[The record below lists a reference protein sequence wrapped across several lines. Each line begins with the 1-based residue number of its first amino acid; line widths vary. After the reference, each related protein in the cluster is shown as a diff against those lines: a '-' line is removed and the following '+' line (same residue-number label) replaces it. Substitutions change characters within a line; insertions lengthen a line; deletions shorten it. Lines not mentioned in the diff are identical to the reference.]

1 MHALRL
7 TFQSLS
13 AKPKFQN
20 APKRL
25 FSGNAAQ
32 KWKRTALYPLHIE
45 LGGKMVEFA
54 GWEMPLQYADSIINS
69 HINTRQKAGLF
80 DVGHMAQL
88 RLSGK
93 DRVKFLESLVVA
105 DLAELPVG
113 SSKLSVFTNEK
124 GGIIDDTVITN
135 SGDYFYV
142 VVNAG
147 CADKDIAHLKNHLG
161 KFTGDVKLEIIDRS
175 LIALQ
180 GPAAEGVLTSMV
192 ANKEEITKMPFMTS
206 KELKLEGIQSN
217 GHLRVTRCGYTGE
230 DGFEISVDHGNAIKL
245 AKKLLAFGNGS
256 IVKPTG
262 LGPRDTL
269 RLEAGLCLYGHD
281 LDENITPV
289 EGSLTWLIGKR
300 RKEKGGF
307 LGSEKILGQLK
318 SPSPSIQ
325 KRVGLVVNGP
335 PAREGATVHDKSNE
349 KQIGRITSGTF
360 SPILKQAIGMGY
372 VEAPYSKI
380 GTEVVVKVRGKGY
393 PSVISKMPFVPTNY
407 KKV

>member
-1 MHALRL
+1 MHALTRISSSTL
-7 TFQSLS
+7 GNVRTGLKNITRS
-13 AKPKFQN
+13 
-20 APKRL
+20 
-25 FSGNAAQ
+25 FSGNSTQ

-45 LGGKMVEFA
+45 LNGKMVEFA

-69 HINTRQKAGLF
+69 HIHTRQKAGLF

-105 DLAELPVG
+105 DLAELPIG

-135 SGDYFYV
+135 SGDYFYI

-161 KFTGDVKLEIIDRS
+161 KFSGDVKLEVLDRS

-180 GPAAEGVLTSMV
+180 GPAAEGVLTSLV

-206 KELKLEGIQSN
+206 KELKLEGINSN

-230 DGFEISVDHGNAIKL
+230 DGFEISVDHGNAVKL
-245 AKKLLAFGNGS
+245 AKKLLAYGDGS

-307 LGSEKILGQLK
+307 LGSDKILSQLK
-318 SPSPSIQ
+318 NPSPNIQ
-325 KRVGLVVNGP
+325 KRVGFIFNGP
-335 PAREGATVHDKSNE
+335 PAREGATVHDKSD

-360 SPILKQAIGMGY
+360 SPILKQALGMGY
-372 VEAPYSKI
+372 VEAPFSKV

-393 PSVISKMPFVPTNY
+393 PSTVAKMPFVPTNY